1 MAEENTPKDSAPAEK
16 EEKKAAKPA
25 APKKGKPP
33 KVEDKPFAD
42 FIHQDYLPA
51 LKSALTSQGL
61 EDVEV
66 VLEKQKI
73 LVSGLGSNTDC
84 WQVIGRWPAGKRQFN
99 IYFPKADIAGPRA
112 FSCSDIG
119 AKPSTLE
126 PFLIDERKITLKLLV
141 FGVLQRLNGQKW
153 LSAN

>member
-1 MAEENTPKDSAPAEK
+1 MTEEKTPKDSAPAEK
-16 EEKKAAKPA
+16 KAAKPA
-25 APKKGKPP
+25 AKAAPKKAKPP

-51 LKSALTSQGL
+51 LKSALTTQGL
-61 EDVEV
+61 EEVEV
-66 VLEKQKI
+66 ALEKQKV

-99 IYFPKADIAGPRA
+99 IYFPKADISGPRA

-126 PFLIDERKITLKLLV
+126 PFLIDERKITLSLLV
-141 FGVLQRLNGQKW
+141 FGVVQRLNAQKW
-153 LSAN
+153 LAPN